1 MKRNTLI
8 ILMSVVVFFLF
19 TAQDCADSNVSKE
32 IQQQSRGQ
40 ASLLDNQPVPDLGG
54 YSFERDIV
62 IKTYL
67 ARNRTIA
74 TYTYTMTEIDAKII
88 EICASIGYPI
98 PYATQLTNPLR
109 TVYDYRDS
117 AVVGNP
123 EPNGLYTPDSAEG
136 TLVNCVNPDGSVTP
150 TYWEPRVFALP
161 YRIQSDIQLA
171 RIGDG
176 ESSFSVELKK

>member
-1 MKRNTLI
+1 MKQTI
-8 ILMSVVVFFLF
+8 IVLVAVLVFVLL
-19 TAQDCADSNVSKE
+19 TAQDCADTNVQKE
-32 IQQQSRGQ
+32 LAQQDLGQ
-40 ASLLDNQPVPDLGG
+40 ASLLNNQPVPDLGG

-98 PYATQLTNPLR
+98 PYATQLTNPQR
-109 TVYDYRDS
+109 TAYPGYRDS

-123 EPNGLYTPDSAEG
+123 EPNGLYSPDSAEG

-150 TYWEPRVFALP
+150 TYWEPRVFAFP
-161 YRIQSDIQLA
+161 YRIRADIQLQ
-171 RIGDG
+171 RLDDKT
-176 ESSFSVELKK
+176 SFSVEVKK

>member
-1 MKRNTLI
+1 MKRTVV
-8 ILMSVVVFFLF
+8 ILLALLVFFLL
-19 TAQDCADSNVSKE
+19 TAQECDDTNVQKE
-32 IQQQSRGQ
+32 LAQQDLGQ
-40 ASLLDNQPVPDLGG
+40 ASLLDNQPIPDLGG

-88 EICASIGYPI
+88 EICASVGYPI
-98 PYATQLTNPLR
+98 PYSTQLTNPLR
-109 TVYDYRDS
+109 TAYPNRLDS

-123 EPNGLYTPDSAEG
+123 EPSGLYPPSSAEG

-161 YRIQSDIQLA
+161 YRIKADIELQRL
-171 RIGDG
+171 DDK
-176 ESSFSVELKK
+176 SSFSVEVKK